1 MITNLIFTSI
11 ASAVIIIKY
20 CTKIESSQKQI
31 LAIAGLAIIIIAAT
45 FLEMYSSWISSE
57 RRISERR
64 RKEQKDYEKDDNK
77 EKFFRTMSRIQEVM
91 HEYFEKEKIDD
102 IKATINIEN
111 SDKPSKDWIFTSVID
126 YKDKD
131 GNDKSKYV
139 ELGPVIDV
147 ETSINSL
154 VEEIEMIRLS
164 ANV

>member
-11 ASAVIIIKY
+11 ASAAIIIMY
-20 CTKIESSQKQI
+20 CTEIESSQKKI

-45 FLEMYSSWISSE
+45 FLEMYSSWILSE
-57 RRISERR
+57 KR
-64 RKEQKDYEKDDNK
+64 RKEQKDEKDDNK

-111 SDKPSKDWIFTSVID
+111 SDKPSKDWILTSVID

-139 ELGPVIDV
+139 ELGPIIDV

-154 VEEIEMIRLS
+154 VEEIEMIRLGF
-164 ANV
+164 